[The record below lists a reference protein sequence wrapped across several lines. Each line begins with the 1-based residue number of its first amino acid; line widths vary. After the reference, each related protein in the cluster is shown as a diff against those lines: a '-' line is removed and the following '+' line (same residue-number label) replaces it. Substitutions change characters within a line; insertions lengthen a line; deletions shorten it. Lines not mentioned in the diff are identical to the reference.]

1 VRNTLLWLTLL
12 VATGWAPG
20 LLREARPIGTAGL
33 LDGLLH
39 AGTVGHAA
47 SSRLPGQ
54 AATPAQ
60 GQTEAAPTFRAGV
73 DLVTVDVT
81 VLDRNGRPIEDLKAE
96 DFTVKI
102 DGTSRRVV
110 AAELVKAGADA
121 NVKQGQTGGVAFDA
135 GRTPARK
142 ILIAVDQLAIPPG
155 SLRPLLDAAGRFID
169 SLAPKDLIGLVTFP
183 GPGPRTDFTTD
194 RAQVKKAME
203 GLIGM
208 PSIRTSARMNI
219 GLVEARTIND
229 RERHQTPRPDLP
241 NDEVLA
247 AVQTPVLRDLMARNC
262 DPTGD
267 LQACIRQIVNE
278 SAEISQRTRTDA
290 KISRDELE
298 SIMQSLA
305 SIDGAKTLVLVSAS
319 LSIDDPRDLDGV
331 ISWART
337 ARTSFSVLIVDPFVD
352 DGNVAS
358 QTHEQAPT
366 TNQDRR
372 LRNEG
377 LEELAADGRGAVY
390 RVAGTGDGIFERIAL
405 ELSAS
410 YVLGV
415 ESVAD
420 DLRPSTRKVD
430 VAVKRQ
436 DARVQNRQAYVRTV
450 APKSRPIEEVL
461 KQTLES
467 GTELTELPVRVST
480 FAQWDPQSDKVRV
493 SLAADIPQSG
503 AAGEYAVGYV
513 VMDAQNQS
521 VASRAQKRS
530 RVDAGTS
537 AKPTPYGESLLLVPG
552 TYSLRFS
559 VVDANGK
566 RASVVRAVT
575 VARTAGTMPATS
587 DLIVGNVTSSTET
600 PRLAGEPKVTSGVV
614 GMYLELYA
622 EKPED
627 LDWTFVHLEVARSAQ
642 SAALATADADM
653 ADGARPSWRI
663 ARGVVD
669 VRALPPGDYVARV
682 RIAEDDKTIKV
693 LTQPFIIER

>member
-1 VRNTLLWLTLL
+1 
-12 VATGWAPG
+12 
-20 LLREARPIGTAGL
+20 
-33 LDGLLH
+33 
-39 AGTVGHAA
+39 
-47 SSRLPGQ
+47 
-54 AATPAQ
+54 
-60 GQTEAAPTFRAGV
+60 
-73 DLVTVDVT
+73 
-81 VLDRNGRPIEDLKAE
+81 
-96 DFTVKI
+96 
-102 DGTSRRVV
+102 
-110 AAELVKAGADA
+110 
-121 NVKQGQTGGVAFDA
+121 
-135 GRTPARK
+135 
-142 ILIAVDQLAIPPG
+142 
-155 SLRPLLDAAGRFID
+155 
-169 SLAPKDLIGLVTFP
+169 
-183 GPGPRTDFTTD
+183 
-194 RAQVKKAME
+194 
-203 GLIGM
+203 
-208 PSIRTSARMNI
+208 
-219 GLVEARTIND
+219 
-229 RERHQTPRPDLP
+229 
-241 NDEVLA
+241 
-247 AVQTPVLRDLMARNC
+247 
-262 DPTGD
+262 
-267 LQACIRQIVNE
+267 
-278 SAEISQRTRTDA
+278 
-290 KISRDELE
+290 
-298 SIMQSLA
+298 MQSLS
-305 SIDGAKTLVLVSAS
+305 SIDGAKTIVLVSAS
-319 LSIDDPRDLDGV
+319 LPIDEPRDLDGV
-331 ISWART
+331 ISRART
-337 ARTSFSVLIVDPFVD
+337 ARTSFSVLIVDPFVE

-358 QTHEQAPT
+358 QTHDQAPT

-390 RVAGTGDGIFERIAL
+390 RVAGKGDGIFERIAL

-430 VAVKRQ
+430 IAVKRQ
-436 DARVQNRQAYVRTV
+436 GARVQNRQAYVRTV

-521 VASRAQKRS
+521 VASRAQKQS
-530 RVDAGTS
+530 RVDAGTG
-537 AKPTPYGESLLLVPG
+537 AKPTPYGESLLLAPG
-552 TYSLRFS
+552 NYSLRFS

-587 DLIVGNVTSSTET
+587 DLIVGNVNSSTET
-600 PRLAGEPKVTSGVV
+600 PRLAAEPKVTSGVV
-614 GMYLELYA
+614 GMYLELYS

-663 ARGVVD
+663 ARGAVD

-693 LTQPFIIER
+693 LTQPFVIER